1 MRLLEWTFCKVDS
14 FSVHI
19 TECRAI
25 LGMCCTRSRL
35 TFGISRSWPRYRVR
49 HVGLIL
55 NNLSSCSRSY
65 WLIKIGNIEWSFAF
79 VASTSVMLPFVRRW
93 SQSGCFFLVM
103 LFSSCEYYHLMFLER
118 LRFRIEIIS
127 LTYYRLPT
135 IISSCWA
142 SSSRSASHL
151 ILEWFSKSF
160 TLSQVCL
167 TFLIIIKSN
176 RWWHFRFRKFV
187 YRLSF
192 SHFFYCLRA
201 QNSSFCLTYETREWT
216 MSFLLTFFD
225 RVLYS
230 WLDSIIKSHLVT
242 FIIGFFLWITI
253 LFLTGWLFKG
263 HHRSL
268 TCL

>member
-25 LGMCCTRSRL
+25 LGMSSTCSRL

-65 WLIKIGNIEWSFAF
+65 WLIKIGNIEWSLAF

-93 SQSGCFFLVM
+93 SQSRCFFLVM
-103 LFSSCEYYHLMFLER
+103 LFSSCEYCHLMFVEGFR
-118 LRFRIEIIS
+118 LRIEIIS
-127 LTYYRLPT
+127 LTYHRFST

-142 SSSRSASHL
+142 SSSGSTAHL
-151 ILEWFSKSF
+151 ILKWFSKSF
-160 TLSQVCL
+160 TLSQIRL
-167 TFLIIIKSN
+167 TFLIIIKFN
-176 RWWHFRFRKFV
+176 GWWYFRFTQFV

-192 SHFFYCLRA
+192 SHFFNCLR
-201 QNSSFCLTYETREWT
+201 T
-216 MSFLLTFFD
+216 
-225 RVLYS
+225 
-230 WLDSIIKSHLVT
+230 
-242 FIIGFFLWITI
+242 
-253 LFLTGWLFKG
+253 
-263 HHRSL
+263 
-268 TCL
+268 